1 MKNIHRPYGTYERFF
16 KRPLDFVLSLIAI
29 ICLSPIIGITA
40 LLVRIKLGSPVL
52 FCQERPGRNE
62 KIFKI
67 YKFRTMTD
75 AKNEN
80 GKLLPDEVRLT
91 KFGKMLRA
99 TSLDELPE
107 LFNILKGDMSI
118 IGPRPQLV
126 RDMLFMTEQQRLRHI
141 VTPGLTGLAQVN
153 GRNNISWEDKLNYDI
168 EYINNITFKNDVSI
182 LLKTI
187 WTALIKRQDIET
199 EGMATAEDLGDYLL
213 RVGTVNQD
221 EYDRLNTAAKNIL
234 L

>member
-1 MKNIHRPYGTYERFF
+1 M
-16 KRPLDFVLSLIAI
+16 
-29 ICLSPIIGITA
+29 
-40 LLVRIKLGSPVL
+40 
-52 FCQERPGRNE
+52 
-62 KIFKI
+62 
-67 YKFRTMTD
+67 
-75 AKNEN
+75 
-80 GKLLPDEVRLT
+80 
-91 KFGKMLRA
+91 
-99 TSLDELPE
+99 
-107 LFNILKGDMSI
+107 
-118 IGPRPQLV
+118 
-126 RDMLFMTEQQRLRHI
+126 RHI